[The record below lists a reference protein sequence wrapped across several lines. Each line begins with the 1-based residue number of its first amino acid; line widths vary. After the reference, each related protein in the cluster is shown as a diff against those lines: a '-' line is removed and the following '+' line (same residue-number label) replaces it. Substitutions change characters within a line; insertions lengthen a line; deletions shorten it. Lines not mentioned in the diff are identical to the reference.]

1 MDSLVRNRFPGMDVT
16 LDRSINVGRSSA
28 TRTSRSGSHGSTDAS
43 VQLPQHEPRPERTS
57 RLPPAVANVPK
68 EDLRGYLHSK
78 KVNHYFV
85 GSTLG
90 EGSFAKV
97 KEAFHVLVGEK
108 VRRTHPL
115 VSTSPF

>member
-1 MDSLVRNRFPGMDVT
+1 MDPNF
-16 LDRSINVGRSSA
+16 
-28 TRTSRSGSHGSTDAS
+28 
-43 VQLPQHEPRPERTS
+43 QLPPPEPRPERGP

-68 EDLRGYLHSK
+68 EDVRGYLHSK

-108 VRRTHPL
+108 VRVTPSRHL
-115 VSTSPF
+115 LA